1 MSTATSVSGPSL
13 AALQTETEQ
22 LKKKIAERRETLARI
37 ENKTPD
43 GFSRVPIGCADEA
56 KLLRENIAADEGR
69 LADLTA
75 AQDSLRE
82 GEHRRLE
89 AEERRR
95 RWKESQG
102 VCRKL
107 KAEYE
112 AAEVNV
118 LQLRADREFAEKKMM
133 EAINLVNHC
142 IAHPPDLDNYPTDED
157 FEIHAELCEKY
168 KREREAAGA
177 KFREADNAHQKAVL
191 EFVKLRDRFTAAAFS
206 EKNLRPPDATR

>member
-1 MSTATSVSGPSL
+1 
-13 AALQTETEQ
+13 
-22 LKKKIAERRETLARI
+22 LKKKLAEQRETLARI

-43 GFSRVPIGCADEA
+43 GFSRVAIGCADEA
-56 KLLRENIAADEGR
+56 NLLRENIAADESR
-69 LADLTA
+69 LADLTTA
-75 AQDSLRE
+75 HTSLLA

-89 AEERRR
+89 VEERRR
-95 RWKESQG
+95 KWKEAQSI
-102 VCRKL
+102 CRQL
-107 KAEYE
+107 KAEYQS
-112 AAEVNV
+112 AEVNV
-118 LQLRADREFAEKKMM
+118 LQLRADRELAEKKMM

-177 KFREADNAHQKAVL
+177 KFREADSAHQKAVL
-191 EFVKLRDRFTAAAFS
+191 EFVKLRDRFTAAAFA